1 MFTRNPENR
10 NLNKRILSLAIPNII
25 SNLSVPMLSAVD
37 TALMGRLEN
46 EQYLG
51 AIAIGGVIFG
61 FVYWGFS
68 FLRMGVTGLT
78 AQAYGARDSE
88 ETTLILKRGVM
99 VAVLIALLLLL
110 LQPLIAALSFYLMDA
125 GPEVEKLARSYFH
138 IRICAAPATLTLH
151 VFHGW
156 FLGMQNAKY
165 PMFVTILVNLLNLG
179 LNFFFVKVLMMT
191 SDGVA
196 LGTVIAQYLGLLFTI
211 VLFLRRY
218 KHLWDGWHLKG
229 VLHVPSLK
237 RFFRIGR
244 DILIRTFS
252 VLFCHAFFTSKAA
265 ALSDTTLAINTILM
279 QFIHILAYGIDGF
292 AFAAESLVGRYKGA
306 REVVTLKRAVRYSFC
321 WALFLSV
328 GFSLFFGLLGTK
340 LLYLFTDKTD
350 LLIGARPYLIWI
362 AIAPPINAIAYI
374 WDGVFIGATASA
386 AMRNS
391 MLASAMIFL
400 LAYFALKGFGNH
412 GLWLALTLFSAARG
426 ATLTVFAPKHIFS
439 MSPPQKTGIDIRE

>member
-1 MFTRNPENR
+1 MFTRNAQNR
-10 NLNKRILSLAIPNII
+10 NLNKQILSLAIPNII

-88 ETTLILKRGVM
+88 ESTLILKRGVM
-99 VAVLIALLLLL
+99 VALLIALLLLV

-125 GPEVEKLARSYFH
+125 GPEVERLARSYFH
-138 IRICAAPATLTLH
+138 IRLCAAPATLTLH

-165 PMFVTILVNLLNLG
+165 PMVLTIVVNLLNLA

-196 LGTVIAQYLGLLFTI
+196 LGTVIAQYLGLLCTI
-211 VLFLRRY
+211 GLFLRRY
-218 KHLWDGWHLKG
+218 RHLWDGWHLKG
-229 VLHVPSLK
+229 VLHPPAVK
-237 RFFRIGR
+237 RFFKIGG
-244 DILIRTFS
+244 DILIRTFA
-252 VLFCHAFFTSKAA
+252 VLFCHAFFTSKAG
-265 ALSDTTLAINTILM
+265 ALSDTALAINTILM

-306 REVVTLKRAVRYSFC
+306 QEIANLKRAVRYSFS
-321 WALFLSV
+321 WALLLSV
-328 GFSLFFGLLGTK
+328 GFSLFFALLGTK
-340 LLYLFTDKTD
+340 LLYLFTDKTN

-362 AIAPPINAIAYI
+362 AIAPPINSIAYI
-374 WDGVFIGATASA
+374 WDGVFVGATASG

-391 MLASAMIFL
+391 MLASMAIFL
-400 LAYFALKGFGNH
+400 CAYFLFEGLENH
-412 GLWLALTLFSAARG
+412 GLWMALTLFSAARG
-426 ATLTVFAPKHIFS
+426 ATLTFFAPKHIFS
-439 MSPPQKTGIDIRE
+439 LNVSQMRRLT

>member
-10 NLNKRILSLAIPNII
+10 NLNKRILNLAIPNII

-88 ETTLILKRGVM
+88 ESTLILKRGVM
-99 VAVLIALLLLL
+99 VALLIALLILV

-125 GPEVEKLARSYFH
+125 SPEVKRLARSYFH
-138 IRICAAPATLTLH
+138 IRLCAAPATLTLH

-165 PMFVTILVNLLNLG
+165 PMFLTVLVNLLNLA

-196 LGTVIAQYLGLLFTI
+196 LGTVIAQYLGLLCTI
-211 VLFLRRY
+211 GLFLRRY
-218 KHLWDGWHLKG
+218 RHLWDGWHLKG
-229 VLHVPSLK
+229 VLHPPAVK
-237 RFFRIGR
+237 RFFKIGG
-244 DILIRTFS
+244 DILIRTFA
-252 VLFCHAFFTSKAA
+252 VLFCHAFFTSKAG
-265 ALSDTTLAINTILM
+265 ALSDTVLAINTILM

-306 REVVTLKRAVRYSFC
+306 QEIANLKRAVRYSFS
-321 WALFLSV
+321 WALLLSV
-328 GFSLFFGLLGTK
+328 GFSLFFALLGTK
-340 LLYLFTDKTD
+340 LLYLFTDKTN
-350 LLIGARPYLIWI
+350 LLIDARPYLIWI
-362 AIAPPINAIAYI
+362 AIAPPINSIAYI
-374 WDGVFIGATASA
+374 WDGVFVGATASA

-391 MLASAMIFL
+391 MLASMAIFL
-400 LAYFALKGFGNH
+400 CAYFLFQGLENH
-412 GLWLALTLFSAARG
+412 GLWMALTLFSAARG
-426 ATLTVFAPKHIFS
+426 ATLTFFASKHIFS
-439 MSPPQKTGIDIRE
+439 SNVSQKRRMT

>member
-10 NLNKRILSLAIPNII
+10 ILNKRVLNLAIPNII

-51 AIAIGGVIFG
+51 AIAIGGIIFG

-88 ETTLILKRGVM
+88 ESTLILKRGVI
-99 VAVLIALLLLL
+99 VALLIALLLLL

-125 GPEVEKLARSYFH
+125 GPEVEQLARSYFH
-138 IRICAAPATLTLH
+138 IRLCAAPATLTLH

-165 PMFVTILVNLLNLG
+165 PMFITIVVNLLNLA

-196 LGTVIAQYLGLLFTI
+196 LGTVIAQYLGLLCTI
-211 VLFLRRY
+211 ALFLRRY
-218 KHLWDGWHLKG
+218 RYLWDGWHLKG
-229 VLHVPSLK
+229 VLHLPSLK
-237 RFFRIGR
+237 HFFRIGR
-244 DILIRTFS
+244 DILIRTFA

-265 ALSDTTLAINTILM
+265 ALSDTALAINTILL

-292 AFAAESLVGRYKGA
+292 AFAVESLVGRYKGA
-306 REVVTLKRAVRYSFC
+306 REITNLKRSVRYSF
-321 WALFLSV
+321 WWVLLLSA
-328 GFSLFFGLLGTK
+328 GFSLVFGLLGTK
-340 LLYLFTDKTD
+340 LLYFFTNKTD

-362 AIAPPINAIAYI
+362 AIAPPINSVAYI
-374 WDGVFIGATASA
+374 WDGVFIGATASTP
-386 AMRNS
+386 MRNS
-391 MLASAMIFL
+391 MLASTVVFL
-400 LAYFALKGFGNH
+400 CAYVLLKGLGNH
-412 GLWLALTLFSAARG
+412 GLWMALTLFSIARG
-426 ATLTVFAPKHIFS
+426 ATLTALAPKHIFS
-439 MSPPQKTGIDIRE
+439 LAVPQKRRLT

>member
-1 MFTRNPENR
+1 MFTRNPQNR

-78 AQAYGARDSE
+78 AQAYGAGDAE
-88 ETTLILKRGVM
+88 ESTLLLKRGVM
-99 VAVLIALLLLL
+99 VALLIALLLLI

-125 GPEVEKLARSYFH
+125 GPEVERLARSYFH
-138 IRICAAPATLTLH
+138 IRLCAAPATLTLH

-165 PMFVTILVNLLNLG
+165 PMFLTIVVNLLNLA
-179 LNFFFVKVLMMT
+179 LNFFFVKVLMMA

-196 LGTVIAQYLGLLFTI
+196 LGTVIAQYLGLLCTI
-211 VLFLRRY
+211 GLFLRRY
-218 KHLWDGWHLKG
+218 RHLWDGWHLKG
-229 VLHVPSLK
+229 VFHPPALK

-252 VLFCHAFFTSKAA
+252 VLFCHAFFTSKAG
-265 ALSDTTLAINTILM
+265 ALSDTALAINTILM

-306 REVVTLKRAVRYSFC
+306 REIATLKRSVRFSFC
-321 WALFLSV
+321 WALLLSV
-328 GFSLFFGLLGTK
+328 GFSLIFGLFGAK
-340 LLYLFTDKTD
+340 LLYLFTDKTN

-362 AIAPPINAIAYI
+362 AIAPPINSIAYI
-374 WDGVFIGATASA
+374 WDGVFC
-386 AMRNS
+386 RC
-391 MLASAMIFL
+391 
-400 LAYFALKGFGNH
+400 YCY
-412 GLWLALTLFSAARG
+412 
-426 ATLTVFAPKHIFS
+426 
-439 MSPPQKTGIDIRE
+439 

>member
-51 AIAIGGVIFG
+51 AIAIGGIIFG

-78 AQAYGARDSE
+78 AQAYGAGDSE
-88 ETTLILKRGVM
+88 ESTLILKRGVM
-99 VAVLIALLLLL
+99 VAVVIALLLLL
-110 LQPLIAALSFYLMDA
+110 LQPLIAAVSFYLMDA
-125 GPEVEKLARSYFH
+125 GPEVEQLARSYFH

-165 PMFVTILVNLLNLG
+165 PMFVTIVVNLLNLA
-179 LNFFFVKVLMMT
+179 LNLFFVKVLMMT

-196 LGTVIAQYLGLLFTI
+196 LGTVIAQYLGLLCS
-211 VLFLRRY
+211 VGLFLKRY
-218 KHLWDGWHLKG
+218 RPLWDGWHLRG
-229 VLHVPSLK
+229 VLHLPALK

-265 ALSDTTLAINTILM
+265 ALGDTALAINAILL
-279 QFIHILAYGIDGF
+279 QFIHIMAYGIDGF
-292 AFAAESLVGRYKGA
+292 AFASESLVGRYKGA
-306 REVVTLKRAVRYSFC
+306 REVTNLKRAVRYSFC

-328 GFSLFFGLLGTK
+328 GFSLFFGLLGPK
-340 LLYLFTDKTD
+340 LLYLFTDRTE

-362 AIAPPINAIAYI
+362 AIAPPINSIAYI

-391 MLASAMIFL
+391 MLASAMVFL
-400 LAYFALKGFGNH
+400 GAYFLLKGFGNH
-412 GLWLALTLFSAARG
+412 GLWMALTLFSIARG
-426 ATLTVFAPKHIFS
+426 ATLTFFAPKHIFS
-439 MSPPQKTGIDIRE
+439 SNLPQKRELT

>member
-1 MFTRNPENR
+1 MFTRNTENR
-10 NLNKRILSLAIPNII
+10 NLNRQILNLAIPSII

-61 FVYWGFS
+61 FVYWGFG

-78 AQAYGARDSE
+78 AQAYGAKDSQE
-88 ETTLILKRGVM
+88 VPLILKR
-99 VAVLIALLLLL
+99 AAIIALLIGLLL
-110 LQPLIAALSFYLMDA
+110 IVLQPLIAALSFYLMDA
-125 GPEVEKLARSYFH
+125 GDEVEQLARSYFH
-138 IRICAAPATLTLH
+138 IRIYAAPATLTLH

-165 PMFVTILVNLLNLG
+165 PMFLTILVNLLNLA

-196 LGTVIAQYLGLLFTI
+196 LGTVIAQYLGLLCTI
-211 VLFLRRY
+211 GLFLRRY
-218 KHLWDGWHLKG
+218 RHLWDGWSLKG
-229 VLHVPSLK
+229 VLHLPALR
-237 RFFRIGR
+237 RFFRIGA
-244 DILIRTFS
+244 DIFIRTLS

-265 ALSDTTLAINTILM
+265 ALSDAALAINTILL

-292 AFAAESLVGRYKGA
+292 AFAAESLVGRYRGA
-306 REVVTLKRAVRYSFC
+306 LDISKLKRSVRYSFC
-321 WALFLSV
+321 WALLLSA
-328 GFSLFFGLLGTK
+328 GFSLVFGLFGTK
-340 LLYLFTDKTD
+340 LLYLFTDKSN

-362 AIAPPINAIAYI
+362 AIAPLVNATAYI

-391 MLASAMIFL
+391 MLTSTVVFL
-400 LAYFALKGFGNH
+400 LAYFLLKGLGNH
-412 GLWLALTLFSAARG
+412 GLWMALTLFSIARG
-426 ATLTVFAPKHIFS
+426 ATLTFLAPKHIFS
-439 MSPPQKTGIDIRE
+439 LTPPQK

>member
-1 MFTRNPENR
+1 MFTRNPHNR
-10 NLNKRILSLAIPNII
+10 NLNKQILSLAIPNII

-51 AIAIGGVIFG
+51 ATAIGGIIFG

-88 ETTLILKRGVM
+88 ESALILKRGVM
-99 VAVLIALLLLL
+99 VALLIALMLLL
-110 LQPLIAALSFYLMDA
+110 LQPLIARLSFYLMDA
-125 GPEVEKLARSYFH
+125 SPEVEQLARSYFH
-138 IRICAAPATLTLH
+138 IRLCAAPATLTLH

-165 PMFVTILVNLLNLG
+165 PMLLTIVVNLLNLA
-179 LNFFFVKVLMMT
+179 LNLFFVKVLMMT

-196 LGTVIAQYLGLLFTI
+196 LGTVIAQYLGLLCT
-211 VLFLRRY
+211 VGLFWRRY
-218 KHLWDGWHLKG
+218 RHLWDGWHLKG
-229 VLHVPSLK
+229 VLDPPALK

-252 VLFCHAFFTSKAA
+252 VLFCHAFFTSKAG
-265 ALSDTTLAINTILM
+265 ALSDTALAINTILM
-279 QFIHILAYGIDGF
+279 QFIHILAYGVDGF
-292 AFAAESLVGRYKGA
+292 AFAAEALVGRYKGA
-306 REVVTLKRAVRYSFC
+306 REVVTLKRSVRYSFW

-328 GFSLFFGLLGTK
+328 GFSAVFGLFGTK
-340 LLYLFTDKTD
+340 LLYLFTDKTN

-362 AIAPPINAIAYI
+362 AIAPPINSIAYI
-374 WDGVFIGATASA
+374 WDGVFVGATATT

-391 MLASAMIFL
+391 MLASTGVFL
-400 LAYFALKGFGNH
+400 LAYFLLRGLGNH
-412 GLWLALTLFSAARG
+412 GLWMALTLFSMARG
-426 ATLTVFAPKHIFS
+426 ATLTLFAPKHIFS
-439 MSPPQKTGIDIRE
+439 LSLPTRQRVTQE

>member
-1 MFTRNPENR
+1 MFTKNPQNR
-10 NLNKRILSLAIPNII
+10 NLNKQILSLAIPNII

-99 VAVLIALLLLL
+99 IALLIALLLLL

-125 GPEVEKLARSYFH
+125 GPEVEQLARSYFH
-138 IRICAAPATLTLH
+138 IRLCAAPATLTLH

-165 PMFVTILVNLLNLG
+165 PMCLTIVVNLLNLAF
-179 LNFFFVKVLMMT
+179 NFFFVKVLMMT

-196 LGTVIAQYLGLLFTI
+196 LGTVIAQYLGLLCTI
-211 VLFLRRY
+211 GIFLRRY
-218 KHLWDGWHLKG
+218 RHLWDGWNLKG
-229 VLHVPSLK
+229 VLHPPALK

-265 ALSDTTLAINTILM
+265 ALGDTTLAINTILL

-306 REVVTLKRAVRYSFC
+306 REIATLKRSVRYSFW
-321 WALFLSV
+321 WALFLSA
-328 GFSLFFGLLGTK
+328 GFSLVFGLLGTR
-340 LLYLFTDKTD
+340 LLYLFTDKSD

-362 AIAPPINAIAYI
+362 TIAPFINSIAYI
-374 WDGVFIGATASA
+374 WDGVFVGATATT

-391 MLASAMIFL
+391 MLASTMVFL
-400 LAYFALKGFGNH
+400 LAYFLLKGFGNH
-412 GLWLALTLFSAARG
+412 GLWLALTLFSMARG
-426 ATLTVFAPKHIFS
+426 ATLTFFASKHIFS
-439 MSPPQKTGIDIRE
+439 LSPGQKRRLT

>member
-1 MFTRNPENR
+1 MFTRNPQNR

-78 AQAYGARDSE
+78 AQAYGARDAE
-88 ETTLILKRGVM
+88 ETTLILKRGVI
-99 VAVLIALLLLL
+99 VALLIALLLLL

-125 GPEVEKLARSYFH
+125 GPEVEQLARSYFH
-138 IRICAAPATLTLH
+138 IRLCAAPATLTLH

-165 PMFVTILVNLLNLG
+165 PMILTIVVNLFNLG

-196 LGTVIAQYLGLLFTI
+196 LGTVIAQYLGLLCTI
-211 VLFLRRY
+211 GLFLRRY
-218 KHLWDGWHLKG
+218 RHLWDGWHLKG
-229 VLHVPSLK
+229 VLHPPALK
-237 RFFRIGR
+237 RFFRLGR

-252 VLFCHAFFTSKAA
+252 VLFCHAFFTSKAG
-265 ALSDTTLAINTILM
+265 ALSDTALAVNTILM

-292 AFAAESLVGRYKGA
+292 AFAAEALVGRYRGA
-306 REVVTLKRAVRYSFC
+306 REVVTLKRSVRYSFC
-321 WALFLSV
+321 WALLLAL
-328 GFSLFFGLLGTK
+328 GFSLVFSLFGTK
-340 LLYLFTDKTD
+340 LLYLFTDKIN

-374 WDGVFIGATASA
+374 WDGVFVGATAST

-391 MLASAMIFL
+391 MLASALVFL
-400 LAYFALKGFGNH
+400 VAYFTLKGFGNH
-412 GLWLALTLFSAARG
+412 GLWMALTLFSAARG
-426 ATLTVFAPKHIFS
+426 ATLTFFAPKHIFLLN
-439 MSPPQKTGIDIRE
+439 MPQERELA

>member
-1 MFTRNPENR
+1 MFKRDAQSR
-10 NLNKRILSLAIPNII
+10 NLNKQILSLAIPNVI

-51 AIAIGGVIFG
+51 AIAIGGIIFG

-88 ETTLILKRGVM
+88 ESTLILKRGVI
-99 VAVLIALLLLL
+99 VALLIALLLLL

-125 GPEVEKLARSYFH
+125 GPEVEQLARSYFH
-138 IRICAAPATLTLH
+138 IRLCAAPATLTLH

-165 PMFVTILVNLLNLG
+165 PMFITIVVNLLNLA

-196 LGTVIAQYLGLLFTI
+196 LGTVIAQYLGLLCTI
-211 VLFLRRY
+211 ALFLRRY
-218 KHLWDGWHLKG
+218 RYLWDGWHLKG
-229 VLHVPSLK
+229 VLHLPSLK
-237 RFFRIGR
+237 HFFRIGR
-244 DILIRTFS
+244 DILIRTFA

-265 ALSDTTLAINTILM
+265 ALSDTALAINTILL

-292 AFAAESLVGRYKGA
+292 AFAVESLVGRYKGA
-306 REVVTLKRAVRYSFC
+306 REITNLKRSVRYSF
-321 WALFLSV
+321 WWVLLLSA
-328 GFSLFFGLLGTK
+328 GFSLVFGLLGTK
-340 LLYLFTDKTD
+340 LLYFFTNKTD

-362 AIAPPINAIAYI
+362 AIAPPINSVAYI
-374 WDGVFIGATASA
+374 WDGVFIGATASTP
-386 AMRNS
+386 MRNS
-391 MLASAMIFL
+391 MLASTVVFL
-400 LAYFALKGFGNH
+400 FAYVLLKGLGNH
-412 GLWLALTLFSAARG
+412 GLWLALTLFSIARG
-426 ATLTVFAPKHIFS
+426 ATLTALAPKHIFS
-439 MSPPQKTGIDIRE
+439 LSAPQKPRLT

>member
-1 MFTRNPENR
+1 MFTRNAENR
-10 NLNKRILSLAIPNII
+10 NLNRQVLNLAIPSII

-61 FVYWGFS
+61 FVYWGFG

-78 AQAYGARDSE
+78 AQAYGAKDSQE
-88 ETTLILKRGVM
+88 ATLILKR
-99 VAVLIALLLLL
+99 ATIIALLIGLLL
-110 LQPLIAALSFYLMDA
+110 IVLQPLIAALSFYLMDA
-125 GPEVEKLARSYFH
+125 GGEVEQLARSYFH
-138 IRICAAPATLTLH
+138 IRIYAAPATLTLH

-165 PMFVTILVNLLNLG
+165 PMFLTIVVNLLNLA

-196 LGTVIAQYLGLLFTI
+196 LGTVIAQYLGLLCTI
-211 VLFLRRY
+211 GLFLRRY
-218 KHLWDGWHLKG
+218 QLSDGWSLKG
-229 VLHVPSLK
+229 VLHLPALR
-237 RFFRIGR
+237 RFFRIGG
-244 DILIRTFS
+244 DIFIRTLS

-265 ALSDTTLAINTILM
+265 ALSDAALAINTILL

-292 AFAAESLVGRYKGA
+292 AFAAESLVGRYRGA
-306 REVVTLKRAVRYSFC
+306 LDIIKLKRSVRYSFC
-321 WALFLSV
+321 WALLLSA
-328 GFSLFFGLLGTK
+328 GFSLVFGLFGTK
-340 LLYLFTDKTD
+340 LLYLFTDKSN

-362 AIAPPINAIAYI
+362 AIAPLINATAYI

-391 MLASAMIFL
+391 MVTSTVVFL
-400 LAYFALKGFGNH
+400 LAYFLLKGLGNH
-412 GLWLALTLFSAARG
+412 GLWMALTLFSIARG
-426 ATLTVFAPKHIFS
+426 ATLTFLAPKHIFS
-439 MSPPQKTGIDIRE
+439 LTPPQK

>member
-10 NLNKRILSLAIPNII
+10 NLNKRIFSLAIPNII

-78 AQAYGARDSE
+78 AQAYGARDAE
-88 ETTLILKRGVM
+88 ESTLLLKRGVM
-99 VAVLIALLLLL
+99 VALLIALLLLI

-125 GPEVEKLARSYFH
+125 SPEVERLARSYFH
-138 IRICAAPATLTLH
+138 IRLWAAPATLTLH

-165 PMFVTILVNLLNLG
+165 PMFLTIVVNLLNLA

-196 LGTVIAQYLGLLFTI
+196 LGTVIAQYLGLLCTI
-211 VLFLRRY
+211 GLFLRRY
-218 KHLWDGWHLKG
+218 RHLWDGWHLKG
-229 VLHVPSLK
+229 VFHPPALK

-252 VLFCHAFFTSKAA
+252 VLFCHAFFTSKAGT
-265 ALSDTTLAINTILM
+265 LSDTALAINTILM

-306 REVVTLKRAVRYSFC
+306 REIATLKRSVRFSFY
-321 WALFLSV
+321 WALLLSM
-328 GFSLFFGLLGTK
+328 GFSLIFGLFGTN
-340 LLYLFTDKTD
+340 LLNLFTDKTN
-350 LLIGARPYLIWI
+350 LLMGARPYLIWI
-362 AIAPPINAIAYI
+362 AIAPPINSIAYI
-374 WDGVFIGATASA
+374 WDGVFVGATASS

-391 MLASAMIFL
+391 MLASAVIFL
-400 LAYFALKGFGNH
+400 LVYFLFRGLGNH
-412 GLWLALTLFSAARG
+412 GLWLALTLFSASRG
-426 ATLTVFAPKHIFS
+426 ATLTFFAPKHIFS
-439 MSPPQKTGIDIRE
+439 LGPPQKERLR

>member
-1 MFTRNPENR
+1 M
-10 NLNKRILSLAIPNII
+10 NKRILSLAIPNII

-99 VAVLIALLLLL
+99 VALLIALLLLL
-110 LQPLIAALSFYLMDA
+110 LQPLIAVLSFYLMDA
-125 GPEVEKLARSYFH
+125 GPEVEMLARSYFH
-138 IRICAAPATLTLH
+138 IRLCAAPATLTLH

-165 PMFVTILVNLLNLG
+165 PMVLTIVVNLFNLV

-196 LGTVIAQYLGLLFTI
+196 LGTVIAQYLGLLCTI
-211 VLFLRRY
+211 GLFLRRY
-218 KHLWDGWHLKG
+218 RHLWDGWHLKG
-229 VLHVPSLK
+229 VLHPPALK

-244 DILIRTFS
+244 DIIIRTFS
-252 VLFCHAFFTSKAA
+252 VLFCHAFFTSKAG
-265 ALSDTTLAINTILM
+265 ALSDTALAVNTILM

-292 AFAAESLVGRYKGA
+292 AFAAEALVGRYRGA
-306 REVVTLKRAVRYSFC
+306 REVVTLKRSVRYSFC
-321 WALFLSV
+321 WALLLSL
-328 GFSLFFGLLGTK
+328 GFSLVFGLFGTK
-340 LLYLFTDKTD
+340 LLYLFTDKTN

-362 AIAPPINAIAYI
+362 AIAPPINSIAYI
-374 WDGVFIGATASA
+374 WDGVFVGATATT

-391 MLASAMIFL
+391 MLASALVFL
-400 LAYFALKGFGNH
+400 LAYFVLKGLGNH
-412 GLWLALTLFSAARG
+412 GLWMALTLFSAARG
-426 ATLTVFAPKHIFS
+426 ATLTFFAPKHIFS
-439 MSPPQKTGIDIRE
+439 LNVPQKQESPQKNSA

>member
-1 MFTRNPENR
+1 MFTRNPQKR
-10 NLNKRILSLAIPNII
+10 NLNKRILNLAIPNII

-51 AIAIGGVIFG
+51 AIAIGGIIFG
-61 FVYWGFS
+61 FVYWGFG

-78 AQAYGARDSE
+78 AQAYGAKDFKESV
-88 ETTLILKRGVM
+88 LILKRATIV
-99 VAVLIALLLLL
+99 ALLMGMLLII

-125 GPEVEKLARSYFH
+125 GPEVEQLARSYFH
-138 IRICAAPATLTLH
+138 IRIYAAPATLTLH

-165 PMFVTILVNLLNLG
+165 PMCLTVVVNLLNLA

-196 LGTVIAQYLGLLFTI
+196 LGTVIAQFLGLLCTI
-211 VLFLRRY
+211 GLFLKRY
-218 KHLWDGWHLKG
+218 RHLWDGWHLKG
-229 VLHVPSLK
+229 VLHLPSLK
-237 RFFRIGR
+237 RFFGISR
-244 DILIRTFS
+244 DIFIRTLS

-265 ALSDTTLAINTILM
+265 ALSDAALAINTILL

-306 REVVTLKRAVRYSFC
+306 REIANLKRAVQYSFW
-321 WALFLSV
+321 WALCLSAS
-328 GFSLFFGLLGTK
+328 FSLLFGLLGAR

-350 LLIGARPYLIWI
+350 LLTGARPYLIWI
-362 AIAPPINAIAYI
+362 TIAPFSNSIAYI
-374 WDGVFIGATASA
+374 WDGVFIGATAST
-386 AMRNS
+386 AMRNA
-391 MLASAMIFL
+391 MLISTVVFL
-400 LAYFALKGFGNH
+400 LAYFLLKGFGNH
-412 GLWLALTLFSAARG
+412 GLWLALTLFSIARG
-426 ATLTVFAPKHIFS
+426 ATLTVLAPKHIFLL
-439 MSPPQKTGIDIRE
+439 SPLQKQHLT

>member
-1 MFTRNPENR
+1 MFTRNPQNR
-10 NLNKRILSLAIPNII
+10 NLNKRILSLAIPNVI

-51 AIAIGGVIFG
+51 AIAIGGIIFG

-88 ETTLILKRGVM
+88 ESTLILKRGVI
-99 VAVLIALLLLL
+99 VALLIALLLLL

-125 GPEVEKLARSYFH
+125 GPEVEQLARSYFH
-138 IRICAAPATLTLH
+138 IRLCAAPATLTLH

-165 PMFVTILVNLLNLG
+165 PMFITIVVNLLNLA

-196 LGTVIAQYLGLLFTI
+196 LGTVIAQYLGLLCTI
-211 VLFLRRY
+211 ALFLRRY
-218 KHLWDGWHLKG
+218 RYLWDGWHLKG
-229 VLHVPSLK
+229 VLHLPSLK
-237 RFFRIGR
+237 HFFRIGR
-244 DILIRTFS
+244 DILIRTFA

-265 ALSDTTLAINTILM
+265 ALSDTALAINTILL

-292 AFAAESLVGRYKGA
+292 AFAVESLVGRYKGA
-306 REVVTLKRAVRYSFC
+306 REITNLKRSVRYSF
-321 WALFLSV
+321 WWVLLLSA
-328 GFSLFFGLLGTK
+328 GFSLVFGLLGTK
-340 LLYLFTDKTD
+340 LLYFFTNKTD

-362 AIAPPINAIAYI
+362 AIAPPINSVAYI
-374 WDGVFIGATASA
+374 WDGVFIGATASTP
-386 AMRNS
+386 MRNS
-391 MLASAMIFL
+391 MLASTVVFL
-400 LAYFALKGFGNH
+400 FAYVLLKGLGNH
-412 GLWLALTLFSAARG
+412 GLWLALTLFSIARG
-426 ATLTVFAPKHIFS
+426 ATLTALAPKHIFS
-439 MSPPQKTGIDIRE
+439 LSAPQKPRLT

>member
-1 MFTRNPENR
+1 MFTRNTQNR
-10 NLNKRILSLAIPNII
+10 NLNKQILSLAIPNII

-51 AIAIGGVIFG
+51 AIAIGGIIFG
-61 FVYWGFS
+61 FVYWGFG

-78 AQAYGARDSE
+78 AQAYGAKDSKE
-88 ETTLILKRGVM
+88 SVLILKRAAIV
-99 VAVLIALLLLL
+99 ALLIGLLLIL

-125 GPEVEKLARSYFH
+125 GAEVEHLARSYFQ
-138 IRICAAPATLTLH
+138 IRIYAAPATLTLH

-165 PMFVTILVNLLNLG
+165 PMLLTVVANLLNLA

-196 LGTVIAQYLGLLFTI
+196 LGTVIAQYLGLLCTI
-211 VLFLRRY
+211 GLFLRRY
-218 KHLWDGWHLKG
+218 RHLWDGWRLTG
-229 VLHVPSLK
+229 VLHLPALK
-237 RFFRIGR
+237 RFFGISG
-244 DILIRTFS
+244 DIFIRTLS

-265 ALSDTTLAINTILM
+265 ALSDAALAINAILL
-279 QFIHILAYGIDGF
+279 QLIHILAYGIDGF

-306 REVVTLKRAVRYSFC
+306 REIANLKRAVRYAFW
-321 WALFLSV
+321 WALLLSA
-328 GFSLFFGLLGTK
+328 GFSLVFGLLGTK
-340 LLYLFTDKTD
+340 LLYFFTDKTD

-362 AIAPPINAIAYI
+362 AIAPLINSVAYI
-374 WDGVFIGATASA
+374 WDGVYIGATASA

-391 MLASAMIFL
+391 MLASMVVFL
-400 LAYFALKGFGNH
+400 LAYFLLNGLGNH
-412 GLWLALTLFSAARG
+412 GLWLALTLFSITRG
-426 ATLTVFAPKHIFS
+426 VTLTLLAPKHIFS
-439 MSPPQKTGIDIRE
+439 LSAPRKRRLT

>member
-1 MFTRNPENR
+1 MFTRNPQNR
-10 NLNKRILSLAIPNII
+10 NLNKQILSLAIPNII

-78 AQAYGARDSE
+78 AQAYGARDTE
-88 ETTLILKRGVM
+88 ESTLLLKRGVM
-99 VAVLIALLLLL
+99 VALLIALLLLI

-125 GPEVEKLARSYFH
+125 GPEVERLARSYFH
-138 IRICAAPATLTLH
+138 IRLWAAPATLTLH

-165 PMFVTILVNLLNLG
+165 PMFLTVVVNLLNLA

-196 LGTVIAQYLGLLFTI
+196 LGTVIAQYLGLLCTI
-211 VLFLRRY
+211 GLFLRRY
-218 KHLWDGWHLKG
+218 RHLWDGWHLKG
-229 VLHVPSLK
+229 VLHPPALK
-237 RFFRIGR
+237 RFFRIGG
-244 DILIRTFS
+244 DILIRTFA
-252 VLFCHAFFTSKAA
+252 VLFCHAFFTSKAG
-265 ALSDTTLAINTILM
+265 ALSDTALAINTILM

-306 REVVTLKRAVRYSFC
+306 REIATLKRSVRFSFC
-321 WALFLSV
+321 WALLLSV
-328 GFSLFFGLLGTK
+328 GFSLIFGLFGTN
-340 LLYLFTDKTD
+340 LLNLFTDKTN
-350 LLIGARPYLIWI
+350 LLMGARPYLIWI
-362 AIAPPINAIAYI
+362 AIAPPINSIAYI
-374 WDGVFIGATASA
+374 WDGVFVGATASS

-391 MLASAMIFL
+391 MLASAVIFL
-400 LAYFALKGFGNH
+400 LVYFLFRGLGNH
-412 GLWLALTLFSAARG
+412 GLWLALTLFSASRG
-426 ATLTVFAPKHIFS
+426 ATLTFFAPKHIFS
-439 MSPPQKTGIDIRE
+439 LGPPQKQRLR

>member
-1 MFTRNPENR
+1 MFTRNPHNR
-10 NLNKRILSLAIPNII
+10 NLNKRVLNLAIPNII

-51 AIAIGGVIFG
+51 AIAIGGIIFG

-88 ETTLILKRGVM
+88 ESTLILKRGVI
-99 VAVLIALLLLL
+99 VALLIALLLLL

-125 GPEVEKLARSYFH
+125 GPEVEQLARSYFH
-138 IRICAAPATLTLH
+138 IRLCAAPATLTLH

-165 PMFVTILVNLLNLG
+165 PMLVTIVVNLLNLA

-196 LGTVIAQYLGLLFTI
+196 LGTVIAQYLGLLCTI
-211 VLFLRRY
+211 ALFLRRY
-218 KHLWDGWHLKG
+218 RYLWDGWHLKG
-229 VLHVPSLK
+229 VLHLPALR
-237 RFFRIGR
+237 RFFKIGG
-244 DILIRTFS
+244 DILIRTFA

-265 ALSDTTLAINTILM
+265 ALSDTALAINAILM
-279 QFIHILAYGIDGF
+279 QFIHVLAYGIDGF
-292 AFAAESLVGRYKGA
+292 AFAAECLVGRYKGA
-306 REVVTLKRAVRYSFC
+306 REVADLKRSVLYSFC
-321 WALFLSV
+321 WALCLSV
-328 GFSLFFGLLGTK
+328 GFSLVFGLFGTK

-350 LLIGARPYLIWI
+350 LLMGARPYLIWI
-362 AIAPPINAIAYI
+362 AIAPPINSIAYI
-374 WDGVFIGATASA
+374 WDGVFVGATASA

-391 MLASAMIFL
+391 MLVSMVVFLSAYFL
-400 LAYFALKGFGNH
+400 LQGFGNH
-412 GLWLALTLFSAARG
+412 GLWMALTLFSIARG
-426 ATLTVFAPKHIFS
+426 ATLTFLAPKHIFS
-439 MSPPQKTGIDIRE
+439 LNVPQKRELA

>member
-1 MFTRNPENR
+1 MFTRNAPNR
-10 NLNKRILSLAIPNII
+10 NLNKQILSLAIPNII

-51 AIAIGGVIFG
+51 AIAIGGIIFG

-88 ETTLILKRGVM
+88 ESTLILKRGLM
-99 VAVLIALLLLL
+99 VAVLSALLLLL
-110 LQPLIAALSFYLMDA
+110 SQRLIAALSFYLMDA
-125 GPEVEKLARSYFH
+125 GPEVEQFARSYFY

-165 PMFVTILVNLLNLG
+165 PMFLTILVNLLNLA
-179 LNFFFVKVLMMT
+179 LNLFFVKVLMMNAN
-191 SDGVA
+191 GVA
-196 LGTVIAQYLGLLFTI
+196 LGTVIAQYLGLLCAI
-211 VLFLRRY
+211 GLFLKRY
-218 KHLWDGWHLKG
+218 KHLWDGWYLKG
-229 VLHVPSLK
+229 MLRLPALK

-244 DILIRTFS
+244 DILIRTFA

-265 ALSDTTLAINTILM
+265 AMGDTALAINTILL

-306 REVVTLKRAVRYSFC
+306 LDITKLKRSIRYSFW
-321 WALFLSV
+321 WALFLSA
-328 GFSLFFGLLGTK
+328 GFSLVFGLFGTK
-340 LLYLFTDKTD
+340 LLYLFTDKSD

-362 AIAPPINAIAYI
+362 ALAPLINSTAYI
-374 WDGVFIGATASA
+374 WDGVFVGATATT

-391 MLASAMIFL
+391 MLTSTAVFL
-400 LAYFALKGFGNH
+400 LAYFLLKGFGNH
-412 GLWLALTLFSAARG
+412 GLWLALTLFSLARG
-426 ATLTVFAPKHIFS
+426 ATLTFLAPKHIFS
-439 MSPPQKTGIDIRE
+439 SSVPHKGRLA